1 VYTRHGRRRTF
12 VASETAQRRE
22 DASDAFG
29 DVPIEHLTGTL
40 GESASPQ
47 PATDVGGATRG
58 AGEGG
63 AGAGGS
69 GGAGSAGSRQS
80 RGGGGRPSRRLVLLA
95 VVAVLLVSAG
105 LRLYNLGSPPEHMF
119 DEVYYA
125 KDARAIIDGRMEGE
139 PGSSWEPGDVVSW
152 PHPDAGKM
160 AIALGILVAGDGP
173 VGWRLPAVVAG
184 LVLLAAVYPLARR
197 LGLSPGWAFVALL
210 LASADLLGIAQSRIA
225 TLDIFVATW
234 TALCVL
240 FALKYVQRGDAAR
253 WLVLSGVC
261 GGLAVAT
268 KWSGALALA
277 AALVVILLGRQVRSV
292 APERRESTDGRRS
305 AVESEWSA
313 AVESERRAAA
323 RSDPHSEAVR
333 EDERHSARGD
343 KAAALVDD
351 GAGARV
357 DEPSG
362 GGRPA
367 DGRPIDGS
375 EGAGAPAPP
384 QPGRP
389 APARRP
395 ASRARTA
402 AWLALCLVALP
413 LAIYLASYTAYFAN
427 GHTVAEFRELHSQML
442 HFNFT
447 LSAEH
452 SYASIAPTWI
462 LDYRPVWYSFRE
474 IAARFYGVVA
484 IGNPLLWWTS
494 ILCLIAAP
502 VLALRRRSATPAL
515 AALLVVVLYV
525 PWFATTRTSFL
536 YYMTPVAPFLAILV
550 AAVAAELVDGTRRRA
565 ARPATASGRG
575 AGVATAGGAAASA
588 GNKAGAD
595 AVGGRRTPSGRTPN
609 GGGDVDPPAA
619 PSLPARIAAVAAAGL
634 VAALLWYP
642 LGRLAGLLFWEL
654 PGRVADGL
662 AWVAAGVGVALAVT
676 AALIVLN
683 SRRLRPWVVLLLLGA
698 IVGIAVPFLPI
709 VLDVAIS
716 KEDFYRLMWFPS
728 WI

>member
-1 VYTRHGRRRTF
+1 MYTRHGRRRTF
-12 VASETAQRRE
+12 VASQTAQRRE

-29 DVPIEHLTGTL
+29 DVPIEHLTGTPDL
-40 GESASPQ
+40 SSP
-47 PATDVGGATRG
+47 PEPVTDATGAHG
-58 AGEGG
+58 
-63 AGAGGS
+63 
-69 GGAGSAGSRQS
+69 
-80 RGGGGRPSRRLVLLA
+80 RGGGAPARRPAVGRQRTSRRLVLVA

-125 KDARAIIDGRMEGE
+125 KDARAIIDGRMEGK
-139 PGSSWEPGDVVSW
+139 PDSSWEPGDVVSW

-160 AIALGILVAGDGP
+160 AIALGILVAGDDP

-184 LVLLAAVYPLARR
+184 LVLLATVYPLARR

-234 TALCVL
+234 TALSVL

-253 WLVLSGVC
+253 WLVLSGLC

-268 KWSGALALA
+268 KWSGALALV
-277 AALVVILLGRQVRSV
+277 AALLVVLLGRRLRSLG
-292 APERRESTDGRRS
+292 PERAEGGGEARADGESK
-305 AVESEWSA
+305 
-313 AVESERRAAA
+313 RRAGGGGEQRTDVRADFVGGQRADTHADARTGRVHEDDRRTAGEDGGAA
-323 RSDPHSEAVR
+323 PV
-333 EDERHSARGD
+333 DERGGD
-343 KAAALVDD
+343 RD
-351 GAGARV
+351 G
-357 DEPSG
+357 EPG
-362 GGRPA
+362 GHGRPA
-367 DGRPIDGS
+367 DGRTPDGPTAEGT
-375 EGAGAPAPP
+375 EGAGPTAAREPARAPA
-384 QPGRP
+384 G
-389 APARRP
+389 RRP
-395 ASRARTA
+395 AGGARTA
-402 AWLALCLVALP
+402 AQIAACLVALP
-413 LAIYLASYTAYFAN
+413 LAVYLASYTAYFAN
-427 GHTVAEFRELHSQML
+427 GHTLADFRELHSQML
-442 HFNFT
+442 HFNLT

-494 ILCLIAAP
+494 LLCLVAAA
-502 VLALRRRSATPAL
+502 VLALRRRSVTPAL
-515 AALLVVVLYV
+515 AALLVVVLYL

-550 AAVAAELVDGTRRRA
+550 AAVAAELVDGRRR
-565 ARPATASGRG
+565 R
-575 AGVATAGGAAASA
+575 
-588 GNKAGAD
+588 
-595 AVGGRRTPSGRTPN
+595 SGRTPT
-609 GGGDVDPPAA
+609 GGAVDATAA
-619 PSLPARIAAVAAAGL
+619 LPLPARIAAVLAAAL
-634 VAALLWYP
+634 VAAFLWYP
-642 LGRLAGLLFWEL
+642 LGRLAELLFWEL
-654 PGRVADGL
+654 PGRVADAL

-676 AALIVLN
+676 AALVALN
-683 SRRLRPWVVLLLLGA
+683 SPRLRPWVVLLLLGA

>member
-1 VYTRHGRRRTF
+1 M
-12 VASETAQRRE
+12 
-22 DASDAFG
+22 
-29 DVPIEHLTGTL
+29 
-40 GESASPQ
+40 
-47 PATDVGGATRG
+47 
-58 AGEGG
+58 
-63 AGAGGS
+63 
-69 GGAGSAGSRQS
+69 
-80 RGGGGRPSRRLVLLA
+80 LVA

-105 LRLYNLGSPPEHMF
+105 LRVYNLGSPPEHMF

-139 PGSSWEPGDVVSW
+139 PGASWEPGDVVSW

-160 AIALGILVAGDGP
+160 AIALGILVAGDDP

-184 LVLLAAVYPLARR
+184 LVLLATVYPLARR
-197 LGLSPGWAFVALL
+197 LGLTPGWAFVALL

-240 FALKYVQRGDAAR
+240 FALKYVQRGGAAR
-253 WLVLSGVC
+253 WLVLAGLC

-268 KWSGALALA
+268 KWSGALALV
-277 AALVVILLGRQVRSV
+277 AALVVILLARQVRGLT
-292 APERRESTDGRRS
+292 PERGRVGGGRR
-305 AVESEWSA
+305 AGAGESE
-313 AVESERRAAA
+313 
-323 RSDPHSEAVR
+323 
-333 EDERHSARGD
+333 G
-343 KAAALVDD
+343 
-351 GAGARV
+351 
-357 DEPSG
+357 PSG
-362 GGRPA
+362 GA
-367 DGRPIDGS
+367 
-375 EGAGAPAPP
+375 EGAGAPPGEPAGHRRAADGVAVDEPQHGPPHGPQAAAPS
-384 QPGRP
+384 QAPGP
-389 APARRP
+389 P
-395 ASRARTA
+395 ASGRTA
-402 AWLALCLVALP
+402 SRGRTVAWLALCLVALP
-413 LAIYLASYTAYFAN
+413 LAVYLASYTAYFAH
-427 GHTVAEFRELHSQML
+427 GHTVADFRELHSQML

-452 SYASIAPTWI
+452 SYASSAPTWI
-462 LDYRPVWYSFRE
+462 VDYRPVWYSFRE

-494 ILCLIAAP
+494 VLCLFAAA

-515 AALLVVVLYV
+515 AALLVVVLYL

-550 AAVAAELVDGTRRRA
+550 ASVAAELVDGPRRRYRRTA
-565 ARPATASGRG
+565 GLLEAIPAVATPPETGGSAGGETG
-575 AGVATAGGAAASA
+575 AG
-588 GNKAGAD
+588 
-595 AVGGRRTPSGRTPN
+595 AVGHRRTLA
-609 GGGDVDPPAA
+609 GGGDVDPAAA
-619 PSLPARIAAVAAAGL
+619 PPLAARIAAVVAAAL

-642 LGRLAGLLFWEL
+642 LGRLAALLFWEL

-676 AALIVLN
+676 AALIALN

>member
-1 VYTRHGRRRTF
+1 M
-12 VASETAQRRE
+12 
-22 DASDAFG
+22 
-29 DVPIEHLTGTL
+29 
-40 GESASPQ
+40 
-47 PATDVGGATRG
+47 
-58 AGEGG
+58 
-63 AGAGGS
+63 
-69 GGAGSAGSRQS
+69 
-80 RGGGGRPSRRLVLLA
+80 LVA

-125 KDARAIIDGRMEGE
+125 KDARAIIDGRMEGK
-139 PGSSWEPGDVVSW
+139 PDSSWEPGDVVSW

-160 AIALGILVAGDGP
+160 AIALGILVAGDDP

-197 LGLSPGWAFVALL
+197 LGLNQGWAFVALL

-240 FALKYVQRGDAAR
+240 FALKYVQRDDAAR
-253 WLVLSGVC
+253 WLVLSGLC

-268 KWSGALALA
+268 KWSGALALV
-277 AALVVILLGRQVRSV
+277 AALVVVLLARQVRRV
-292 APERRESTDGRRS
+292 APERADDVWKAEG
-305 AVESEWSA
+305 
-313 AVESERRAAA
+313 RAA
-323 RSDPHSEAVR
+323 RDDSSP
-333 EDERHSARGD
+333 
-343 KAAALVDD
+343 AL
-351 GAGARV
+351 
-357 DEPSG
+357 
-362 GGRPA
+362 A
-367 DGRPIDGS
+367 DGRTGAPAETPSGQERPDDGRAVTGS
-375 EGAGAPAPP
+375 EGAGPTTTPP
-384 QPGRP
+384 E
-389 APARRP
+389 PARRP
-395 ASRARTA
+395 PGSRPASGARTV

-413 LAIYLASYTAYFAN
+413 LAVYLASYTAYFAN
-427 GHTVAEFRELHSQML
+427 GHTLADFRELHSQML

-494 ILCLIAAP
+494 LLCLVAAA

-515 AALLVVVLYV
+515 AALLVVVLYL

-550 AAVAAELVDGTRRRA
+550 AGVAAELVDGPRRRSDRA
-565 ARPATASGRG
+565 PT
-575 AGVATAGGAAASA
+575 GGA
-588 GNKAGAD
+588 
-595 AVGGRRTPSGRTPN
+595 
-609 GGGDVDPPAA
+609 VDPPAA
-619 PSLPARIAAVAAAGL
+619 RSLAARIAAVVAAGL

-642 LGRLAGLLFWEL
+642 LGRLAALLFWEL
-654 PGRVADGL
+654 PGRLADGL

-676 AALIVLN
+676 TALIALN

>member
-1 VYTRHGRRRTF
+1 MYTRHGRRRTF

-40 GESASPQ
+40 GESSSPQ

-58 AGEGG
+58 AG
-63 AGAGGS
+63 
-69 GGAGSAGSRQS
+69 SAGSRRS

-125 KDARAIIDGRMEGE
+125 KDARAIIDGRMEGQ

-253 WLVLSGVC
+253 WLLISGLC

-268 KWSGALALA
+268 KWSGGLALV
-277 AALVVILLGRQVRSV
+277 AALVVILLARQVRSL
-292 APERRESTDGRRS
+292 ALERREGTDGRRS
-305 AVESEWSA
+305 

-323 RSDPHSEAVR
+323 RSDPHAEAVW
-333 EDERHSARGD
+333 EDERHSARGNR
-343 KAAALVDD
+343 AAALVDD
-351 GAGARV
+351 GAGAPLE
-357 DEPSG
+357 EPAG
-362 GGRPA
+362 HRRAA
-367 DGRPIDGS
+367 DGVTVEESRQ
-375 EGAGAPAPP
+375 APP
-384 QPGRP
+384 HGPPQAAAPPPTPRS
-389 APARRP
+389 PARGRG

>member
-1 VYTRHGRRRTF
+1 MF
-12 VASETAQRRE
+12 VASQTTQRRE
-22 DASDAFG
+22 DADDASDASDRFG
-29 DVPIEHLTGTL
+29 GLPIEHLTGTL
-40 GESASPQ
+40 GESSPPE
-47 PATDVGGATRG
+47 PATDAVGATR
-58 AGEGG
+58 G

-69 GGAGSAGSRQS
+69 GTGG
-80 RGGGGRPSRRLVLLA
+80 RGGGERRRSAGGGRGASRRLVLVA
-95 VVAVLLVSAG
+95 VVALLLVSAG

-125 KDARAIIDGRMEGE
+125 KDARAIIDGRMEGK
-139 PGSSWEPGDVVSW
+139 PDAAWEPGDVVSW

-160 AIALGILVAGDGP
+160 AIALGILVAGDAP

-253 WLVLSGVC
+253 WLVLSGLC

-277 AALVVILLGRQVRSV
+277 AALVVVLLGRQVRSL
-292 APERRESTDGRRS
+292 APQGVGGAGGRQAGARPDGVGRHRADARADGAREGERSG
-305 AVESEWSA
+305 AG
-313 AVESERRAAA
+313 
-323 RSDPHSEAVR
+323 EA
-333 EDERHSARGD
+333 G
-343 KAAALVDD
+343 AAALVGDRRC
-351 GAGARV
+351 GGV
-357 DEPSG
+357 DEPPG
-362 GGRPA
+362 QGRRA
-367 DGRPIDGS
+367 DGRAAHGRVDDGRAVDGT
-375 EGAGAPAPP
+375 EGAGPVAA
-384 QPGRP
+384 
-389 APARRP
+389 AAASHRP
-395 ASRARTA
+395 ASGARTVAQIA
-402 AWLALCLVALP
+402 ACLVALP
-413 LAIYLASYTAYFAN
+413 LAVYLASYTAYFAN
-427 GHTVAEFRELHSQML
+427 GHTVADFRELHSQML

-474 IAARFYGVVA
+474 IAARFYGVLA

-494 ILCLIAAP
+494 VLCL
-502 VLALRRRSATPAL
+502 LATPILAFRRRSATPAL
-515 AALLVVVLYV
+515 AALLVVVLYL

-550 AAVAAELVDGTRRRA
+550 AAVAAALVDGRRR
-565 ARPATASGRG
+565 PSGR
-575 AGVATAGGAAASA
+575 APAGGA
-588 GNKAGAD
+588 
-595 AVGGRRTPSGRTPN
+595 
-609 GGGDVDPPAA
+609 VDETAA
-619 PSLPARIAAVAAAGL
+619 PPLAARIAAVLVAAL

-642 LGRLAGLLFWEL
+642 LGRLAELLFWEL
-654 PGRVADGL
+654 PGRVADAL

-676 AALIVLN
+676 AALIAL
-683 SRRLRPWVVLLLLGA
+683 SSHRLRPWLVLLLLGA